1 MEHKGIQY
9 GVVQTA
15 NPSGWKW
22 SFQIEGRQPKTGTAY
37 SRTEAIRAAETAI
50 DKAIRATPLKAPNT

>member
-1 MEHKGIQY
+1 MEHQGIQY

-15 NPSGWKW
+15 NPYGWKW

-37 SRTEAIRAAETAI
+37 SRIEAIRFAEIAI
-50 DKAIRATPLKAPNT
+50 GKAIKATPPKA